1 MKPSGAGFV
10 CRRIGRGIAHP
21 PRPVVEGYVWHR
33 LVAPLLH
40 RHLAAVRERVGAPA
54 EDRRRARELRRGLP
68 RVEPHVVHGFVRP
81 LRHNAAKRGMA
92 IFSRHGDDAVAVRVV
107 ERLLI
112 SRALV
117 LGLFHSIRPPSPATA
132 EPHHWSKL

>member
-40 RHLAAVRERVGAPA
+40 RHLAAVRERVGAPTQNTSG
-54 EDRRRARELRRGLP
+54 ARQLRYRLP
-68 RVEPHVVHGFVRP
+68 RVEPDIVHGFVCP
-81 LRHNAAKRGMA
+81 LCHCSAK
-92 IFSRHGDDAVAVRVV
+92 
-107 ERLLI
+107 
-112 SRALV
+112 
-117 LGLFHSIRPPSPATA
+117 
-132 EPHHWSKL
+132 